1 MHPIKRV
8 FTIILSTYILISCEF
23 YSDIERAPVYQPTL
37 TIHAFMSQHDI
48 QAVVSYTHPR
58 DTLEA
63 QDVPDIPELEVW
75 LTENGQDAHQLSAK
89 GEGYYRLDSEVFQT
103 GQDYAIRVKDET
115 GRLILESGSDQLPA
129 APKILSARYVQDT
142 TTVPESNVLRLDLAN
157 PINKYHG
164 FDVSTFYSID
174 GGETFQN
181 SRDSIYG
188 IFRFRSLLKPTES
201 SPDILSTSIKTAT
214 FLRPDP
220 GESGIYIDAVSVK
233 VSHFSPGM
241 MLFFEELKEAEQ
253 SFNEPFAT
261 RSPVYSNITGGYG
274 VFGAYY
280 FTDTL
285 VYLEK

>member
-1 MHPIKRV
+1 MHPIKRLFLFIV
-8 FTIILSTYILISCEF
+8 PMLILISCEL
-23 YSDIERAPVYQPTL
+23 YSDIDRAPIYQPTL

-63 QDVPDIPELEVW
+63 QDVPDLPELEVW
-75 LTENGQDAHQLSAK
+75 LTENGQEIHQLSAK
-89 GEGYYRLDSEVFQT
+89 GEGYYRLDSMDFETEQN
-103 GQDYAIRVKDET
+103 YAIHVKDKT
-115 GRLILESGSDQLPA
+115 GRLVLESGSDQLPA
-129 APKILSARYVQDT
+129 VPKILSVRYVQDT
-142 TTVPESNVLRLDLAN
+142 TTIPETNVLRLELAN

-174 GGETFQN
+174 GGESFQN
-181 SRDSIYG
+181 SRDSMYG

-201 SPDILSTSIKTAT
+201 SPDTLSTSIKTAT
-214 FLRPDP
+214 FLRPEP
-220 GESGIYIDAVSVK
+220 GEPGIYINAASVK
-233 VSHFSPGM
+233 VSHFSSGM

-274 VFGAYY
+274 VFGAYHAI
-280 FTDTL
+280 DT
-285 VYLEK
+285 VVFLER